1 MFHYGVTTHDT
12 LGEDCGERE
21 RMGWDFVFL
30 AIQLVSIVLGFT
42 EQRTYSDKDWWLWA
56 HSADASDADERWR
69 LRNHDP
75 CCREQTAGGANIHS
89 CPFARG
95 KEKVSCS
102 VQLD

>member
-42 EQRTYSDKDWWLWA
+42 EQRTYSDKDW
-56 HSADASDADERWR
+56 
-69 LRNHDP
+69 
-75 CCREQTAGGANIHS
+75 
-89 CPFARG
+89 
-95 KEKVSCS
+95 
-102 VQLD
+102 